1 MSAQTVP
8 LATVLPR
15 EGQLIEF
22 VVDGHDVTIAGTY
35 AEYAFRSYH
44 SAYAIDRVLT
54 WRPMGR
60 SSSVPAPAR
69 HSTDSLDDSLG
80 GHSV

>member
-1 MSAQTVP
+1 MSSQTVP
-8 LATVLPR
+8 LSTVLPR

-35 AEYAFRSYH
+35 AECAFRSYH

-54 WRPMGR
+54 WRPMGHA
-60 SSSVPAPAR
+60 SSTPAPAR
-69 HSTDSLDDSLG
+69 HLTELPGDSLG
-80 GHSV
+80 SRNV